1 MAIRTNS
8 KQARKNVVDYIRK
21 YAEDHLEENGL
32 QGCSDAAMLENLR
45 ETFAREVCFKNN
57 MLMYRG
63 NVYMIFR
70 EEWAKALA
78 MDGLFCYYYNRSAKD
93 DLGAI
98 LQETEEEKAKYTEEQ
113 AEELLTRL
121 IFRAV
126 QEGK

>member
-21 YAEDHLEENGL
+21 YAEDHLEENGM

-57 MLMYRG
+57 MIMYRG

-78 MDGLFCYYYNRSAKD
+78 MDGLFCYYWNRSAKD

-98 LQETEEEKAKYTEEQ
+98 LHETDAEKAKYTEDQ
-113 AEELLTRL
+113 AEECLTRL